1 MRSVL
6 PVAFAFAL
14 LLFSALEAD
23 DAKPLPAAA
32 DREVDFVADVQPILR
47 KTCYSCH
54 GSDKEEAGLRLDI
67 KTRALDGGDSG
78 KSIIP
83 GDSATS
89 RLIMLV
95 AGLDEDAGIMP
106 PEGEGTP
113 LTSDRLPCCEPG
125 SIKVRSGPTVLAS
138 RRRNQPLVVS
148 THLTSAAANPERFRV
163 GQESDRC
170 FHSATT

>member
-6 PVAFAFAL
+6 PVAFASVL
-14 LLFSALEAD
+14 LLFSSLEAD

-32 DREVDFVADVQPILR
+32 DRKVDFVADVQPILR

-54 GSDKEEAGLRLDI
+54 GKEKQEAGLRLDI
-67 KTRALDGGDSG
+67 KTRALDGGDNG

-83 GDSATS
+83 GDSAKS

-113 LTSDRLPCCEPG
+113 LTSP
-125 SIKVRSGPTVLAS
+125 
-138 RRRNQPLVVS
+138 PL
-148 THLTSAAANPERFRV
+148 
-163 GQESDRC
+163 
-170 FHSATT
+170 